1 MAFCF
6 RNSLCGGGR
15 YDMSAMAI
23 RLQFTLKAFRF
34 LNSLCGGGRYDMSA
48 MAIRLQFRY

>member
-1 MAFCF
+1 
-6 RNSLCGGGR
+6 
-15 YDMSAMAI
+15 MSAMAI